1 MWAIFIAL
9 FGGLYWA
16 FKIGSDRTAS
26 NIADTKIRNMR
37 SVQDRWYEQVKDF
50 QLESKLVVYP
60 DTPGFLEKCDEAIAF
75 IRTLPGL
82 EKADFDFRSRKKSY
96 FYVERIVLYIQMVKL
111 GKLPSD
117 CICEL
122 GNYLELSLDIRPSK
136 AARIAFGKWVESSL
150 KSFGV
155 EHANLYYTG
164 KDYASFEWEPFIYDL
179 AGVISVNAPELETK
193 MIGMSTKE
201 TNAHNAPIIKA
212 KQQKERY
219 EKWKAAVDGG
229 EMQQFLELE
238 FDEDHWLGVR
248 QSTLEFLHT
257 LPGLEYAD
265 FWYANSEFRS
275 SCRNLIFMIE
285 MVKRGKLPWFC
296 YQGIPDN
303 LLHNTLD
310 LYIPRAAQIT
320 FVLWIENT
328 LKEHGVPDVEIY
340 YRNTFSPHFIF
351 ASMLLDFNGVTRITD
366 PNLAA
371 VMTGESEELIAARN
385 KPLIQPRAIANNEQ
399 G

>member
-75 IRTLPGL
+75 IRTIPGL
-82 EKADFDFRSRKKSY
+82 EYADFDFRSRKKSS
-96 FYVERIVLYIQMVKL
+96 FYVYQMVLYIQMVRL

-179 AGVISVNAPELETK
+179 TGAINVNDPELETK
-193 MIGMSTKE
+193 MIGMSTEE
-201 TNAHNAPIIKA
+201 TNARNAPIIKP
-212 KQQKERY
+212 KQHKEQY
-219 EKWKAAVDGG
+219 AKWKASVDSG
-229 EMQQFLELE
+229 EMQAFLELE
-238 FDEDHWLGVR
+238 FDADHWLGVM
-248 QSTLEFLHT
+248 QSTLDFLRT
-257 LPGLEYAD
+257 LPGLEYAEFWLSNSD
-265 FWYANSEFRS
+265 FHR
-275 SCRNLIFMIE
+275 SCRDLVFLIE

-296 YQGIPDN
+296 YNGIPDN
-303 LLHNTLD
+303 LLNDTLD
-310 LYIPRAAQIT
+310 LYIPRAAKIAFAQW
-320 FVLWIENT
+320 VEDT
-328 LKEHGVPDVEIY
+328 LKEQGVSNADICY
-340 YRNTFSPHFIF
+340 NDNFSPKFVF
-351 ASMLLDFNGVTRITD
+351 AAALQDFSGSTRITD
-366 PNLAA
+366 PNLPA
-371 VMTGESEELIAARN
+371 VMIGESEELIAARN
-385 KPLIQPRAIANNEQ
+385 KPLIQQKILANNEQ